1 MPNAV
6 TRKREKVDKFL
17 FDNTLTQTEL
27 MLQMICN
34 FVALLSSTKITKEKL
49 TVKYYKD
56 EVSKFVKWL
65 DTFELYDAS
74 KIKVTKFK
82 KSDCIDDTDD
92 SLMNNTIKVQVY
104 LKENKND
111 EEYQTVEFLIKNQ
124 SQDIDSTNLTDKFF
138 EEEKSKK

>member
-104 LKENKND
+104 LKENKDD

-124 SQDIDSTNLTDKFF
+124 SQDVDSTSLTDKFF

>member
-49 TVKYYKD
+49 SVKYYKD

-111 EEYQTVEFLIKNQ
+111 EEYQSVEFLIKNQ
-124 SQDIDSTNLTDKFF
+124 SQDIDSTSLTDKFF

>member
-92 SLMNNTIKVQVY
+92 SLINNSIKVQVY

-124 SQDIDSTNLTDKFF
+124 SQDIDSTSLTDKFF

>member
-92 SLMNNTIKVQVY
+92 SLVNNTIKVQVY
-104 LKENKND
+104 LKENKDD

-124 SQDIDSTNLTDKFF
+124 SQDINSTSLTDQFF
-138 EEEKSKK
+138 EKEKLNK

>member
-124 SQDIDSTNLTDKFF
+124 SQDIDSTSLTDKFF